1 MYTYSIIVLC
11 IIVIVIVIVSVT
23 CNNIEGLTTINDN
36 NNSPAPIQST
46 TYSQIPTSSPLAQS
60 LNNASTNTQFY
71 TANNINYKLLD
82 TKINFAERNNDM
94 LNALYDNLKF
104 TIGSVSTSGSSA
116 DKPSCIIG
124 GNYPTNIELNFKLLP
139 PKPGNAGKTGEQGDQ
154 GTTGIQGNKGVRG
167 PIGGNS
173 YS

>member
-11 IIVIVIVIVSVT
+11 IIGIVIVSVM

-82 TKINFAERNNDM
+82 TKIQFAERNNDM
-94 LNALYDNLKF
+94 LNSLYDNLKF

-124 GNYPTNIELNFKLLP
+124 GNYPTNIQLNFKLLP
-139 PKPGNAGKTGEQGDQ
+139 PKPGNTGKRGEQGDQ
-154 GTTGIQGNKGVRG
+154 GTTGVKGKLGEQG

>member
-11 IIVIVIVIVSVT
+11 IIAIVIVSVM

-36 NNSPAPIQST
+36 NNSSAPIQST

-60 LNNASTNTQFY
+60 MNTASTNLQFY

-82 TKINFAERNNDM
+82 TKIQFAERNNDM
-94 LNALYDNLKF
+94 LNSLYENLNF

-124 GNYPTNIELNFKLLP
+124 GNYPTNIKLNFKLLP
-139 PKPGNAGKTGEQGDQ
+139 PKPGNTGKKGEQGDQ
-154 GTTGIQGNKGVRG
+154 GTTGVKGKTGEQG

>member
-11 IIVIVIVIVSVT
+11 IIVIVIVSVM

-60 LNNASTNTQFY
+60 LNTASTNLQFY

-82 TKINFAERNNDM
+82 TKIKFAERNNDM

-124 GNYPTNIELNFKLLP
+124 GNYPTNIKLNFNLLP
-139 PKPGNAGKTGEQGDQ
+139 PKPGITGKKGDQGDQ
-154 GTTGIQGNKGVRG
+154 GTTGVKGKLGEQG

>member
-1 MYTYSIIVLC
+1 
-11 IIVIVIVIVSVT
+11 
-23 CNNIEGLTTINDN
+23 
-36 NNSPAPIQST
+36 
-46 TYSQIPTSSPLAQS
+46 
-60 LNNASTNTQFY
+60 
-71 TANNINYKLLD
+71 
-82 TKINFAERNNDM
+82 M

-124 GNYPTNIELNFKLLP
+124 GNYPTNIQLNFKLLP
-139 PKPGNAGKTGEQGDQ
+139 PKPGNTGKKGEQGDQ
-154 GTTGIQGNKGVRG
+154 GTTGVKGKLGEQG

>member
-11 IIVIVIVIVSVT
+11 IIGIVIVSVM

-82 TKINFAERNNDM
+82 AKIQFAERNNDM
-94 LNALYDNLKF
+94 LNSLYDNLKF

-124 GNYPTNIELNFKLLP
+124 GNYPTNIQLNFKLLP
-139 PKPGNAGKTGEQGDQ
+139 PKPGNTGKRGEQGDQ
-154 GTTGIQGNKGVRG
+154 GTTGVKGKLGEQG

>member
-11 IIVIVIVIVSVT
+11 IIVIVIVSVT
-23 CNNIEGLTTINDN
+23 CNNVEGYTLY
-36 NNSPAPIQST
+36 NNSSPNIAPAT

-60 LNNASTNTQFY
+60 LNSASTNTQFY
-71 TANNINYKLLD
+71 TANNINYELLD

-94 LNALYDNLKF
+94 LNELYNNLQF
-104 TIGSVSTSGSSA
+104 TIGTVSTSGSSA

-124 GNYPTNIELNFKLLP
+124 GNYPINVKLNFNLLP
-139 PKPGNAGKTGEQGDQ
+139 PKPGNTGIKGEQGEK
-154 GTTGIQGNKGVRG
+154 GTTGIQGNKGDRG
-167 PIGGNS
+167 SIGGNS